1 MSTSLEPY
9 FGYANGV
16 SHSTHNI
23 SSTMWVIF
31 APNGELVN
39 LQGICVGFSTNNIVE
54 YSVVVELLSDVI
66 SHCIH
71 FLVIRLVSQLMVL
84 KLANLYSIRTPTI
97 LRMFLRVHLLER
109 HFDFIQYEH
118 ISRNLNTLTNALA
131 NHVLD
136 RHLQQM

>member
-1 MSTSLEPY
+1 
-9 FGYANGV
+9 
-16 SHSTHNI
+16 
-23 SSTMWVIF
+23 MWVIF